1 VKHPTFALPDT
12 LLEPPPIRN
21 RKFAFACA
29 EPVEDGNS
37 LWKEM
42 EKSAGNYG
50 HGFTGMNTDREIDKK
65 SALFAEFRACPELAE
80 EVGILIP
87 YGFNVEYT
95 VE

>member
-12 LLEPPPIRN
+12 LLEPPPMRN

-50 HGFTGMNTDREIDKK
+50 HGFTGMNTDREIDKN
-65 SALFAEFRACPELAE
+65 SALLRNLELA
-80 EVGILIP
+80 LSLSKR
-87 YGFNVEYT
+87 
-95 VE
+95 